1 MHVCSMNWEETADPS
16 GVSDLFPGDFWDG
29 DKDCQSLAGGESWEV
44 PYSGAGSSHFS
55 CGVDQRRGDFTVF

>member
-29 DKDCQSLAGGESWEV
+29 DKDCQSLAGGESCEV
-44 PYSGAGSSHFS
+44 PYSELVVAISL
-55 CGVDQRRGDFTVF
+55 VV